1 MTTFKPAF
9 FVVLA
14 TVLTLLVGM
23 ADAQAR
29 VHSSRSSSSSSKAF
43 SVLNMQAYMRT
54 VKNDKNI
61 DEACAKRIMD
71 KAKADYQD
79 RSSKSNRK
87 AFRRATKTIKKQCR
101 I

>member
-1 MTTFKPAF
+1 MTTTFKPAF

-29 VHSSRSSSSSSKAF
+29 VHSSRSSSSKAF

-71 KAKADYQD
+71 KTKADYQD

-87 AFRRATKTIKKQCR
+87 AFRRATKIIKKQCR